1 MENIKNENPDFLN
14 GIIEFNKDERIIDL
28 KRLYS
33 QPSFFEIISK
43 ERSEVT
49 YSSFLKWLLQ
59 LNGNNAVEVSPL
71 MLFMDIIIKKSQ
83 EQKVEKDSLDVNLMA
98 DLLSRKVRL
107 SRTEISTEK
116 SVSEVAYNVLHKEN
130 NNTTTPE
137 SLLKQAIN
145 SKDRIDIFIEA
156 AAVGENSTHKVQ
168 IIIENKIDALE
179 GKPNKK
185 KESYNDFSQTERY
198 FLASNVNNIPQF
210 YVFLTRDKKTPEDK
224 HFINITYQDLL
235 DGIILPLLN
244 SQSLN
249 SRDKLLLTEFKNE
262 LMFPNIGNF
271 KRNGCIAISKEI
283 SKEISEIWKSHES
296 LIVNSILATIN
307 EKNPTTFWRLNDSYF
322 NTFPKKELIERLKK
336 LNNPDINSQELE
348 NNSKL
353 SLIKLAQENGIGIQE
368 IKSEIPETEFI
379 LFKKFYEENNDFILA
394 LLSSISKAESKKVDC
409 FFDYLRRINRQG
421 RKKYSVYFRKELKG
435 KPNMG
440 NWNTVFEITKCWAED
455 NRALFKG
462 LSPDEIVNKLNKEI
476 SVKLNSY
483 YANQKILKQLFY
495 EYKEE
500 GEYLYDGSALNGQA
514 ITRWDMYKPGAGSDY
529 YFSIFGTKITMAKMW
544 RTPDVENFIKYMI
557 ERMGTIS
564 LSVEQSV

>member
-1 MENIKNENPDFLN
+1 MENLKNENLDFLN
-14 GIIEFNKDERIIDL
+14 GIIEFNKDERIISL

-59 LNGNNAVEVSPL
+59 LNVNNAVEVSPL

-83 EQKVEKDSLDVNLMA
+83 KQKVEKDLSDVNLMA

-116 SVSEVAYNVLHKEN
+116 SVSEIAYNVLHKEN

-156 AAVGENSTHKVQ
+156 AAVGENSTQKVQ

-179 GKPNKK
+179 GNPNKK

-198 FLASNVNNIPQF
+198 FLASNVKNIPQF

-235 DGIILPLLN
+235 DGIILPLLD

-249 SRDKLLLTEFKNE
+249 SRDKLFLTEFKNE

-296 LIVNSILATIN
+296 LIINSILATIN

-336 LNNPDINSQELE
+336 LNNPGITSQELE
-348 NNSKL
+348 NISKL
-353 SLIKLAQENGIGIQE
+353 SIIKLAQENGIGIQE
-368 IKSEIPETEFI
+368 IKSEIPKNEFI

-409 FFDYLRRINRQG
+409 FFDYLRRINRRE
-421 RKKYSVYFRKELKG
+421 RKKYSVYYRKELKG

-440 NWNTVFEITKCWAED
+440 NWNTVFELTKCWADD
-455 NRALFKG
+455 NRYLFKG

-514 ITRWDMYKPGAGSDY
+514 ITGWDMYKPGAGSDY

-544 RTPDVENFIKYMI
+544 RTHDVENFIKYMI
-557 ERMGTIS
+557 KRMGTIA

>member
-1 MENIKNENPDFLN
+1 MENLKNENPDFLN
-14 GIIEFNKDERIIDL
+14 GIIEFNKDERIIQL

-156 AAVGENSTHKVQ
+156 DAVGENSTHKVQ

-249 SRDKLLLTEFKNE
+249 SRDKLFLTEFKNE

-283 SKEISEIWKSHES
+283 SKEISEIWKNHES
-296 LIVNSILATIN
+296 LIINSILATIN

-336 LNNPDINSQELE
+336 LNNPGINSQELE
-348 NNSKL
+348 NISKL
-353 SLIKLAQENGIGIQE
+353 SIIKLAQDNGIGIQE
-368 IKSEIPETEFI
+368 IKSEISENEFI

-409 FFDYLRRINRQG
+409 FFDYLRRINRRG

-476 SVKLNSY
+476 SVKQNSY

-514 ITRWDMYKPGAGSDY
+514 ITGWDMYKPGAGSAY

-544 RTPDVENFIKYMI
+544 RTDDVERFIKYMI
-557 ERMGTIS
+557 ERMRSS
-564 LSVEQSV
+564 LFVVQSV